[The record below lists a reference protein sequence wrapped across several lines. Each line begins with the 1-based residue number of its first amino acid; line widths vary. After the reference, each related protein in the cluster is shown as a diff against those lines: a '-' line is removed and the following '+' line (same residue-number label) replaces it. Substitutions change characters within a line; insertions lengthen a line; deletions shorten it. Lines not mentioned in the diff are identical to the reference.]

1 MSIIQQLRE
10 AVAQY
15 PGTRKDLAIRADM
28 HPSALHRFRYGER
41 GLSTDALD
49 RLADA
54 LDLELQPRRPAR
66 SQTKRKRSPKPKR

>member
-1 MSIIQQLRE
+1 MSIINQLRE
-10 AVAQY
+10 AVARY
-15 PGTRKDLAIRADM
+15 PGTRKDLAIRADI

-41 GLSTDALD
+41 GLLADSLD

-66 SQTKRKRSPKPKR
+66 PKTKRTPNSKR